1 MDKGLNYLALKV
13 QMIFA
18 GDVSGGRAR
27 IWHRVR
33 RVVPP
38 ISTILIP
45 SKWIFLKFL
54 ESPPIN

>member
-13 QMIFA
+13 HLIFD

-38 ISTILIP
+38 ISTIL
-45 SKWIFLKFL
+45 FLL
-54 ESPPIN
+54 NECS